1 MRKSSWLILFLLCSF
16 SLLAKSVPLD
26 EFIRTVRLG
35 SRESSFAKLD
45 GTLQHQRRG
54 AERLTMPIY
63 FGVIIRPDRTSGQI
77 ILNQVNNC
85 LVSQAHRLGGTSPA
99 ASGASTTV
107 ANDATLALFDRV
119 GLRPSD
125 LTLGFVFYQVI
136 GEGEPQT
143 LSGVVPCRV
152 IDFRSPDQKEI
163 IRAYI
168 SAEYCFVIK
177 AEFFHAGEA
186 EPYRTLECGGF
197 TKKNDLYYVQRITV
211 EGPGWRTRIDFDQA
225 DVGSFSPADPPAGVI
240 RQVKEEKKK

>member
-1 MRKSSWLILFLLCSF
+1 MKSKILALLLIGSCS
-16 SLLAKSVPLD
+16 LWGKSIPLD
-26 EFIRTVRLG
+26 DFIQTVRTG
-35 SRESSFAKLD
+35 NRISTYAMLD

-63 FGVIIRPDRTSGQI
+63 FGVIIRSERTSGQI
-77 ILNQVNNC
+77 ILDQVNSC
-85 LVSQAHRLGGTSPA
+85 LVSQTHCHGGASNA
-99 ASGASTTV
+99 ASGTATTV
-107 ANDATLALFDRV
+107 ARPATLALFDRV

-125 LTLGFVFYQVI
+125 LTLGFVFYQVL

-143 LSGVVPCRV
+143 LSGIVPCRV
-152 IDFRSPDQKEI
+152 IDFRSPDQKET

-177 AEFFHAGEA
+177 AEFFRTGET

-197 TKKNDLYYVQRITV
+197 TKENDLYYVKRVTV

-225 DVGSFSPADPPAGVI
+225 KLGVFDPKQPPVGVI
-240 RQVKEEKKK
+240 RQVKEEEKK